1 MLASEKI
8 HRPLAGKRPAQHS
21 ETSFYQ
27 ILLKIFYLS
36 AITIATIG
44 WLWLLA
50 WCAMDLIA

>member
-8 HRPLAGKRPAQHS
+8 HRSLVGELPARRS

-50 WCAMDLIA
+50 WCAMGLIA